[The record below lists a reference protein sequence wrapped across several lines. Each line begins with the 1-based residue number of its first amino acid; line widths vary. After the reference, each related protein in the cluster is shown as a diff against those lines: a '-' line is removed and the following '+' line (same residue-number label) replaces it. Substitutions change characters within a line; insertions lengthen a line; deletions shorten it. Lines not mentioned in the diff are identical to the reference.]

1 MVLREVKRNSPQQP
15 GPCDVVEVCPLCGGK
30 MEAVYSR
37 PHQHVCACA
46 DCQTTIT
53 IPVVA
58 LDIARVKRKT
68 RVPLKK

>member
-1 MVLREVKRNSPQQP
+1 MVLREVNRKGPKNP
-15 GPCDVVEVCPLCGGK
+15 GPCEVVEICPLCDGK

-37 PHQHVCACA
+37 PHQTVCACA

-58 LDIARVKRKT
+58 WDIARVKRKT

>member
-1 MVLREVKRNSPQQP
+1 MVLRAVKRNGPQHP
-15 GPCDVVEVCPLCGGK
+15 EACDVVQACPLCGGK
-30 MEAVYSR
+30 METVYDR

-53 IPVVA
+53 IPVIA

-68 RVPLKK
+68 RVPLK